1 MNSKKTIKHKRRN
14 KKKSIRRHR
23 RIYKRGG
30 AELTPLQINDA
41 KAYINIIK
49 NYEEKQKAKGDQ
61 MDLEY
66 MKYTMF
72 KKQLSE
78 VKDIESKIENKENPI
93 TQEDIKKLENVVY
106 FIIKDQASEY
116 GLLFDENAA
125 GFQVWINN
133 LLMYFINDV
142 PFEDEILI
150 KLISGINKKPYTK
163 IDHKKKYNN
172 FIFDVNELLANIKNE
187 LSGNMKDK
195 IIKETNIKIRG
206 QVQPVPEVGENEGS
220 QNEK

>member
-1 MNSKKTIKHKRRN
+1 VRCYK
-14 KKKSIRRHR
+14 

-30 AELTPLQINDA
+30 AELTPGQKKDA
-41 KAYINIIK
+41 KAYVEIIN
-49 NYEEKQKAKGDQ
+49 NYIDKQNAKGVQ
-61 MDLEY
+61 LDLESL
-66 MKYTMF
+66 KYTML
-72 KKQLSE
+72 KNQLSE
-78 VKDIESKIENKENPI
+78 VKDIENKIEDNSI
-93 TQEDIKKLENVVY
+93 TQEEIRKLESFVY

-116 GLLFDENAA
+116 GLLFDENSA

-133 LLMYFINDV
+133 LLMYFVNDS

-150 KLISGINKKPYTK
+150 KLVSGINKKPYTK

-187 LSGNMKDK
+187 VSGKTKAKDK

-206 QVQPVPEVGENEGS
+206 EVGPVPEDGS
-220 QNEK
+220 QNAN